1 MTQRYLYNEILDK
14 ERQLVSQRFWVL
26 NMSTSSK
33 IDRVTRYKSEI
44 LTFINLTPSRD
55 LKIQNFHQLF

>member
-1 MTQRYLYNEILDK
+1 MTQRYLYNEILGK

-33 IDRVTRYKSEI
+33 ID
-44 LTFINLTPSRD
+44 
-55 LKIQNFHQLF
+55 